1 MSGWKQWESENSTE
15 IVDGADGDVFEI
27 LKYSVVDSSSLAT
40 AMTTA
45 SIATAATVLNLII

>member
-1 MSGWKQWESENSTE
+1 MSGWKQWDSENSSE

-40 AMTTA
+40 TMTTA
-45 SIATAATVLNLII
+45 SIAAAATILNLII

>member
-27 LKYSVVDSSSLAT
+27 LKYSVVDSSSLAI

>member
-27 LKYSVVDSSSLAT
+27 LKYSVVDSSSLAI

-45 SIATAATVLNLII
+45 SIASAAAVLNLII